1 MCWRLTAWAW
11 TVQIETGLLLGGERL
26 TMPAGTT
33 LPMDQAL
40 ATLRQF
46 ARSRSPLERCELCSA
61 GLAQEHPHLVEIS
74 LRQIVCACEACATL
88 FDGMTGGK
96 YKRVSRRAQFLAN
109 FQMTDWQWENL
120 LIPINMAFF
129 FHSSIEGRIV
139 TIYPSPA
146 GAVESLLPLDAW
158 TEIVQENS
166 VLSELRPDIEALLVN
181 RVGHAHGLST
191 SEYYIAP
198 IDECYRLVG
207 LIRAN
212 WKGLSG
218 GSEVWVEIGRFFSD
232 LRSRADL
239 VSGEAN
245 A

>member
-1 MCWRLTAWAW
+1 
-11 TVQIETGLLLGGERL
+11 
-26 TMPAGTT
+26 
-33 LPMDQAL
+33 LPLDQAF

-46 ARSRSPLERCELCSA
+46 ARTPRPLERCELCTA
-61 GLAQEHPHLVEIS
+61 ALAREHPHLVEIS

-88 FDGMTGGK
+88 FDGMNGGK
-96 YKRVSRRAQFLAN
+96 YKRVSRRAQILTN
-109 FQMTDWQWENL
+109 FQMTDTQWEDL

-129 FHSSIEGRIV
+129 FRSSIEDRMV
-139 TIYPSPA
+139 TLYPSPA

-158 TEIVQENS
+158 SEITQHNM
-166 VLSELRPDIEALLVN
+166 VLTTLQPDIEALLVN
-181 RVGHAHGLST
+181 RVGHAHELSRA
-191 SEYYIAP
+191 EYYIIP

-218 GSEVWVEIGRFFSD
+218 GSEVWAEIGRFFSD
-232 LRSRADL
+232 LRSRAD
-239 VSGEAN
+239 VSSGEAD